1 MATTNCPNC
10 STPDLE
16 VTNGGTIDCPNCGI
30 IQVGEPKVC
39 PVCSHE
45 NIYNT
50 EICVVCGEPLTIV
63 SQIIVM
69 HSGSRQPFRL
79 KQVRSQ
85 ASALKE
91 REEFASQH
99 RMKTLQEIDRRRE
112 QNLAEAQETQK
123 AHQRRVS
130 TIMLII
136 AGLFIISIA
145 LFAAIFLLR

>member
-1 MATTNCPNC
+1 
-10 STPDLE
+10 
-16 VTNGGTIDCPNCGI
+16 
-30 IQVGEPKVC
+30 
-39 PVCSHE
+39 
-45 NIYNT
+45 
-50 EICVVCGEPLTIV
+50 
-63 SQIIVM
+63 M
-69 HSGSRQPFRL
+69 HSGNSQPFKL

-112 QNLAEAQETQK
+112 QNLAEAQEAQK

-130 TIMLII
+130 TIMLVI
-136 AGLFIISIA
+136 AGLFIFFIA